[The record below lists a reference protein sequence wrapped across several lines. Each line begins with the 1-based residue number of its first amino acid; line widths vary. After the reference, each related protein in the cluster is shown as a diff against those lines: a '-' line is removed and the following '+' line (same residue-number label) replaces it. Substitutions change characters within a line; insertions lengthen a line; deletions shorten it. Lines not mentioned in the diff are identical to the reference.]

1 MTNGSDGPLPHRAGK
16 YITEHH
22 GATPDE
28 MLRECD
34 LPESRREQVEH
45 LCAVTRYGIF
55 KGREANDAED
65 LAFNDVEWS
74 DVADWDVSDTDRRE

>member
-1 MTNGSDGPLPHRAGK
+1 MTDSPLPPRASR
-16 YITEHH
+16 YIVEHH

-28 MLRECD
+28 LLRETG

-45 LCAVTRYGIF
+45 LCAVSRYAYFGD
-55 KGREANDAED
+55 REENDDEG

-74 DVADWDVSDTDRRE
+74 DVADWDVSSKE